1 MTTKERFLRLA
12 DELSEP
18 QLDDILE
25 YAARQRE
32 DSLVRRLDAAPLEDE
47 DISEEEEAAVQEAR
61 DELAAGVPPI
71 PLEQVMRELGD
82 A

>member
-18 QLDDILE
+18 QMDDILE

-32 DSLVRRLDAAPLEDE
+32 DPLLSAITSAPEDDE
-47 DISEEEEAAVQEAR
+47 PLTPEEEAAIAEGRA
-61 DELAAGVPPI
+61 DIAAGRTVS
-71 PLEQVMRELGD
+71 LEDVELKYGYR
-82 A
+82 

>member
-18 QLDDILE
+18 QMDDILR

-32 DSLVRRLDAAPLEDE
+32 DPMLSAIANAPEDDE
-47 DISEEEEAAVQEAR
+47 PLTPEEEAAI
-61 DELAAGVPPI
+61 DEGRADIAAGRTVS
-71 PLEQVMRELGD
+71 LEDVERQYGYL
-82 A
+82 